1 MIVSEKASMAFLD
14 AIDTAYAI
22 TSMMALGSNEEE
34 LAVLQEKYELEERQY
49 AAIMNEGA
57 RADWWEKR
65 CEKEPG
71 CAECKCFDL

>member
-1 MIVSEKASMAFLD
+1 MIVSEKAGVAFLD

-22 TSMMALGSNEEE
+22 TSIMALGSNEEE
-34 LAVLQEKYELEERQY
+34 LAMLQEKYELQERQY
-49 AAIMNEGA
+49 AAIMEAMFWN
-57 RADWWEKR
+57 DWWEKR